1 MAKIIYK
8 PYKKSEWGKIER
20 PTPLTTEKGRVIETV
35 RIGVAIHKDTG
46 QEEDIFEDIYAD
58 LIPSII
64 PVRSRLKASINISNT
79 PKLVVFEGYDII
91 PHNPQ
96 MSGYIETIKRALPAI
111 EEDIYYRA
119 YRYGWESTVNHK
131 AMDYAI
137 RAIVQEVNTS
147 TGGNF
152 PAVLIIAIMRM
163 CEAQGLFQEDDLDEN
178 SVLIRD
184 RIAAMD
190 ERELKVASGDVVAS
204 VMYDGLFK
212 SQPLTEALNG
222 ISYENDYVIKMI
234 MQEVFKRYV
243 LN

>member
-8 PYKKSEWGKIER
+8 PYKKAEWGKIER

-35 RIGVAIHKDTG
+35 RIGYAYHKDTG
-46 QEEDIFEDIYAD
+46 QEEDIFEDIYGD
-58 LIPSII
+58 LISDII
-64 PVRSRLKASINISNT
+64 PVRSRLKVSVNISST

-96 MSGYIETIKRALPAI
+96 MPGYIETIKQVLSGI
-111 EEDIYYRA
+111 DEEIYYRA

-163 CEAQGLFQEDDLDEN
+163 CEAEGLFQENDLDKN
-178 SVLIRD
+178 SALIRD

-190 ERELKVASGDVVAS
+190 EKELKVASGDVVAS
-204 VMYDGLFK
+204 IMYDGLFK
-212 SQPLTEALNG
+212 SDPLTETLKG
-222 ISYENDYVIKMI
+222 ISYENDYVIKLI